1 MNKLTRI
8 GAILA
13 VFIVMFLMA
22 SPVLAADP
30 PDSISIDVRYV
41 NRNLI
46 EDGDLLFYAI
56 YDIDYTLLPDED
68 IDEIFIFR
76 LVDTDGVT
84 ELGSNEAFPFQNQ
97 GFGKGLISF
106 YFNATDAAA
115 LVFGSSY
122 YIRVQGKPGFFAT
135 PPDELFILDASDW
148 TTLTTQ
154 AENRLETR
162 NNIIAISRTLES
174 DWLTVDLLIQ
184 IDIGTVLNVDGEE
197 YYRNS
202 IFGIQAMVPSLF
214 ETQVNDPDYTERT
227 WNTTQQ
233 TTYEERWTNTTIGGG
248 IQGLSDVWSL
258 DFNMVASL
266 PLLIGSI
273 LAIIAAGKMNGKPE
287 AGFLC
292 VVALVILGG
301 FMGWTPF
308 ALIAVASAL
317 CFLYIAMALIG
328 RIPT

>member
-1 MNKLTRI
+1 MKRLIRLS
-8 GAILA
+8 AIL
-13 VFIVMFLMA
+13 VLMA
-22 SPVLAADP
+22 WLVIMAVPVLAADP
-30 PDSISIDVRYV
+30 PDSISIDVKYV
-41 NRNLI
+41 NRSLI
-46 EDGDLLFYAI
+46 EPGDLLFYAI
-56 YDIDYTLLPDED
+56 YDIPYPVLPDED

-76 LVDTDGVT
+76 LTDTDGFT

-115 LVFGSSY
+115 LVFGSNY
-122 YIRVQGKPGFFAT
+122 FIRVQGKPGFFAT
-135 PPDELFILDASDW
+135 APDEKFAIDAGDW
-148 TTLTTQ
+148 TSQTAQ
-154 AENRLETR
+154 DDNRLETR
-162 NNIIAISRTLES
+162 NNIISIARILES
-174 DWLTVDLLIQ
+174 DWSQTLLTEIEV
-184 IDIGTVLNVDGEE
+184 GTVFSLNGEE
-197 YYRNS
+197 YFRNS

-214 ETQVNDPDYTERT
+214 ETQVVDADYTERT

-273 LAIIAAGKMNGKPE
+273 LAIVAAGKMNGKPE
-287 AGFLC
+287 AGYLC
-292 VVALVILGG
+292 VVALGIFGG
-301 FMGWTPF
+301 FMGWLPF
-308 ALIAVASAL
+308 ALVAVVAAF
-317 CFLYIAMALIG
+317 CIFYISMLLIG

>member
-115 LVFGSSY
+115 LVFGSNY
-122 YIRVQGKPGFFAT
+122 FIRVQGKPGFFAT
-135 PPDELFILDASDW
+135 APDEKFAIDAGDW
-148 TTLTTQ
+148 TSQTAQ
-154 AENRLETR
+154 DDNRLETR
-162 NNIIAISRTLES
+162 NNIISIARILES
-174 DWLTVDLLIQ
+174 DWSQTLLTEIEV
-184 IDIGTVLNVDGEE
+184 GTVFSLNGEE
-197 YYRNS
+197 YFRNS

-214 ETQVNDPDYTERT
+214 ETQVVDADYTERT

-273 LAIIAAGKMNGKPE
+273 LAIVAAGKMNGKPE
-287 AGFLC
+287 AGYLC
-292 VVALVILGG
+292 VVALGIFGG
-301 FMGWTPF
+301 FMGWLPF
-308 ALIAVASAL
+308 ALVAVVAAF
-317 CFLYIAMALIG
+317 CIFYISMLLIG